1 MLQGS
6 LFVGVVRIG
15 YMRLV
20 QFLLR
25 DLSTPHTTME
35 FVRSTVLAR
44 CLEHVN
50 DTPLVLRILS
60 CKHPYVN
67 FFWNVR
73 MLTASQRQFGALWIC
88 LELFR
93 QLGD

>member
-20 QFLLR
+20 QFLLH
-25 DLSTPHTTME
+25 DISTPYTTME
-35 FVRSTVLAR
+35 FLRPTVLAR
-44 CLEHVN
+44 CLEQVDN
-50 DTPLVLRILS
+50 TPLVLRVLS
-60 CKHPYVN
+60 FKHAYVS

-88 LELFR
+88 FELFR